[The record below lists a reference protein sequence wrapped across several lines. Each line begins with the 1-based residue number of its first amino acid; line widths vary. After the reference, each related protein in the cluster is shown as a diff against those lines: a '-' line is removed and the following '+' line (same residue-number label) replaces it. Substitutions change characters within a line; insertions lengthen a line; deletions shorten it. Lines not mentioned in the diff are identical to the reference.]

1 MKSLLEKMEKE
12 GVEDSIYSLD
22 RISLWAFLLLGVII
36 GIDVISL
43 LEECNYFSD
52 KNEKYLMIKNC
63 VLLMVT
69 FFCFVY
75 SFLIRRKLILNEGKI
90 IEQEKINKT
99 LLNVNDELKC
109 FKHDFYNILQS
120 INGYI
125 YLNDLIGLKKYYDNL
140 LAEINEIEYF
150 EKIAKNLKN
159 NPAVFGVL
167 LDKFKKS
174 KEKGIELFVELN
186 HKMQTLGIKN
196 YNVSR
201 MLGVLIDNAIEA
213 SAECDNSLVCVNF
226 KEDIEDNCIYI
237 EVKNNYDKNNELDMK
252 KIYDKHYTTKNNSNN
267 QGLGLWKVGKIVMKN
282 EDFNIYTTVEDDV
295 FIQNLKICV

>member
-1 MKSLLEKMEKE
+1 
-12 GVEDSIYSLD
+12 
-22 RISLWAFLLLGVII
+22 
-36 GIDVISL
+36 
-43 LEECNYFSD
+43 
-52 KNEKYLMIKNC
+52 
-63 VLLMVT
+63 
-69 FFCFVY
+69 
-75 SFLIRRKLILNEGKI
+75 LIRRKLILNEGKI

-150 EKIAKNLKN
+150 EMIAKNLKN

>member
-1 MKSLLEKMEKE
+1 VTKVLIKVKYNKFIKKYYFAGLCKKRYRIFNILLFYFLEKMLIKEVPKMKSLLEKMEKE
-12 GVEDSIYSLD
+12 GVEDSMYSLD

-109 FKHDFYNILQS
+109 FKHDFYNILQ
-120 INGYI
+120 
-125 YLNDLIGLKKYYDNL
+125 
-140 LAEINEIEYF
+140 
-150 EKIAKNLKN
+150 
-159 NPAVFGVL
+159 
-167 LDKFKKS
+167 
-174 KEKGIELFVELN
+174 
-186 HKMQTLGIKN
+186 
-196 YNVSR
+196 
-201 MLGVLIDNAIEA
+201 
-213 SAECDNSLVCVNF
+213 
-226 KEDIEDNCIYI
+226 
-237 EVKNNYDKNNELDMK
+237 
-252 KIYDKHYTTKNNSNN
+252 
-267 QGLGLWKVGKIVMKN
+267 
-282 EDFNIYTTVEDDV
+282 
-295 FIQNLKICV
+295 